1 MSRKYFFPRILL
13 LLFTLSGCGPTIYY
27 LGDTYESS
35 NSLQVFYDEEEVE
48 GAYTVMGKM
57 TTDKSRKY
65 KQEQVKE
72 KMIRKAQQFG
82 ADAIIFSDFYVMRLE
97 SEKEDR
103 LVIKA
108 KLIRYYENE

>member
-1 MSRKYFFPRILL
+1 MNRKLSIPWILL
-13 LLFTLSGCGPTIYY
+13 LLILVGGCGPTVYY

-48 GAYTVMGKM
+48 GPYTVMGKM

-65 KQEQVKE
+65 KPEPVKE
-72 KMIRKAQQFG
+72 KMIRKAQQYG

-108 KLIRYYENE
+108 KLVRFYEEE